1 MELGVIL
8 GFVVGVG
15 ALVVANLAEGGSI
28 ASLFQ
33 FSAMLIIFGGTIG
46 ATMISTGLGGV
57 RGMPATLA
65 GALRK
70 PATDPE
76 QLLETLV
83 AFAQRARREGLLALE
98 DDVRNLKD
106 PFMAKGLQMVVDGI
120 DPEMVEGVLF
130 TEADLEQQKTNA
142 EAGVFETAGGFAPTM
157 GIIGTV
163 MGLIVVLSNLSN
175 PDELG
180 HSIAVAFLA
189 TLWGIMS
196 ANIFFLPVANKVKA
210 NARAEAHLRHMVIEG
225 ILSIQ
230 KGDSP
235 TMVKEKLNAFLAGE
249 GKKKKAQAPEEG
261 RAGALAPGE
270 ERA

>member
-8 GFVVGVG
+8 GLVIGVG
-15 ALVVANLAEGGSI
+15 SLMVANIMEGGSP
-28 ASLFQ
+28 ASLFN
-33 FSAMLIIFGGTIG
+33 FSAMLIIIGGTIG
-46 ATMISTGLGGV
+46 ATMVSTGLKGV
-57 RGMPATLA
+57 LGMPRTFQR
-65 GALRK
+65 ALRR
-70 PATDPE
+70 PAGDPDE
-76 QLLETLV
+76 LMESLV
-83 AFAQRARREGLLALE
+83 GFAQRARREGLLALE

-106 PFMAKGLQMVVDGI
+106 AFMAKGLQMVVDGI

-130 TEADLEQQKTNA
+130 TEADMEQQRANH
-142 EAGVFETAGGFAPTM
+142 EAAVFETAGGFAPTM

-189 TLWGIMS
+189 TLWGIML
-196 ANIFFLPVANKVKA
+196 ANILFLPIANKVKS
-210 NARAEAHLRHMVIEG
+210 NAQREAHLCHMVIEG

-235 TMVKEKLNAFLAGE
+235 TMVKEKLAAFVAGE
-249 GKKKKAQAPEEG
+249 HKKPKAQEG
-261 RAGALAPGE
+261 QAGALQPGG